1 MLMGEAMRRI
11 EWEKMPKP
19 LKLLL
24 LPFLPILAMLGWIMI
39 VVAENKKSDRKSNGA
54 SLILK
59 G

>member
-24 LPFLPILAMLGWIMI
+24 LPFLPILAMLGWVMI
-39 VVAENKKSDRKSNGA
+39 VVGEDKHRQVERATEHSQ
-54 SLILK
+54 
-59 G
+59 